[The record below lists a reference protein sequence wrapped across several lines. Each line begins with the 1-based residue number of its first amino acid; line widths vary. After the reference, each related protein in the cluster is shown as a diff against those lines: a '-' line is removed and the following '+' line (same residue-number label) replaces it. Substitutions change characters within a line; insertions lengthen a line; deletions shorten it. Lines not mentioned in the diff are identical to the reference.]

1 MRNLS
6 SIAVG
11 AALLVSTAP
20 LSAAAQTIVSQTA
33 PPATAPA
40 QPAYVEP
47 EPDRIEAARELL
59 EILMPSEQ
67 REAMLAAMIEP
78 LMANIQAGLL
88 QSPTLE
94 TAFANTP
101 GAETLFLEFM
111 ATQRAREMELATT
124 SLPGMM
130 EAMARAYAR
139 RFTRREMRNIGD
151 FFESDAGQAY
161 LLQSNTIMADPD
173 IAAWQRQTMAQS
185 MQQMQADIPEL
196 MARISALQ
204 NGEAPAPAT
213 NQSVTNSNLEAM
225 RGGGNQTP
233 PAEPDTE
240 E

>member
-1 MRNLS
+1 MRNIS
-6 SIAVG
+6 SIAVS
-11 AALLVSTAP
+11 AVMLMSTGP
-20 LSAAAQTIVSQTA
+20 MSAAAQTIVSQTA
-33 PPATAPA
+33 PPASTPT

-47 EPDRIEAARELL
+47 DPDRIEAARELL
-59 EILMPSEQ
+59 EILMPTDE
-67 REAMLAAMIEP
+67 REAMLRAMIEP
-78 LMANIQAGLL
+78 LLANLQAGLQ

-94 TAFANTP
+94 SAFASTP
-101 GAETLFLEFM
+101 GAEALFVEFM

-124 SLPGMM
+124 SLPAMM

-151 FFESDAGQAY
+151 FFESDSGQAY

-185 MQQMQADIPEL
+185 MQQMQADIPEF

-204 NGEAPAPAT
+204 NGEGAAPAA
-213 NQSVTNSNLEAM
+213 NRSVTNSNLDAM

-240 E
+240 D